1 MKQKYIFLA
10 VTVMLACTASLLPAQ
25 EDTGNRFSVSGYA
38 DIYYQY
44 DANHTTGN
52 SRPSFIYSYNRNNE
66 VSLNL
71 GYIKVAWVTEKTR
84 ANLALAAGTYMNA
97 NYAAENGVMKNVLEA
112 NAGLKLSRKANL
124 WLDAGILPSHIG
136 FESAVSKD
144 CRTFTRSLLADNS
157 PYYET
162 GARLGYTSANEQWY
176 IAAFVL
182 NGWQRIQRVPG
193 NTTPAFGTQVTY
205 KPSSSVT
212 LNSSSFAGNDQP
224 DSTRRMRWFHNLYG
238 IFRLNSKWEATLGF
252 DIGVEQ
258 KAKYTSSVNTW
269 YSPVAI
275 LRCQAGPRT
284 AVTGR
289 AEYYRDRHGVI
300 IAQGARIWGFSLNVD
315 YAITQNMLWRTECK
329 QYTSADAVFE
339 QDNKY
344 VRNALSFIT
353 GLAVSF

>member
-1 MKQKYIFLA
+1 MKQGYIS
-10 VTVMLACTASLLPAQ
+10 VMLTVFISCTASLLPAQ
-25 EDTGNRFSVSGYA
+25 EDTGKLSISLYA

-52 SRPSFIYSYNRNNE
+52 SRPPFIYSYNRNNE

-71 GYIKVAWVTEKTR
+71 GYIKAAWATGKTR

-112 NAGLKLSRKANL
+112 NAGVKLSRNADL

-144 CRTFTRSLLADNS
+144 CRTFTRSLPADNS

-162 GARLGYTSANEQWY
+162 GVRVGYTSANEKWY
-176 IAAFVL
+176 LAAFVL

-205 KPSSSVT
+205 KPSSSVIF
-212 LNSSSFAGNDQP
+212 NSSSFAGNDQP

-238 IFRLNSKWEATLGF
+238 IFRLSNQWEATLGF

-258 KAKYTSSVNTW
+258 KAKHTSSLNTW
-269 YSPVAI
+269 YSPVMI
-275 LRCQAGPRT
+275 LRCQAGSRT

-289 AEYYRDRHGVI
+289 AEYYRDRQGVI

-329 QYTSADAVFE
+329 QYASADAIFE
-339 QDNKY
+339 QDNRY
-344 VRNALSFIT
+344 VSNAFSFIT
-353 GLAVSF
+353 GLAVGF